1 MLKLRFSF
9 SFLNIDKKPRY
20 RDPFFIIPT
29 DAQENSLIFRVK
41 QFKKYLLDF
50 SQYRFEVQKKKSE
63 KCANSG
69 RSKTAFS
76 DENSHFWG
84 TLKCFYP

>member
-50 SQYRFEVQKKKSE
+50 SQYRFEVQKKNPKNVQIRVDL
-63 KCANSG
+63 KL
-69 RSKTAFS
+69 
-76 DENSHFWG
+76 HFLMKILIFG
-84 TLKCFYP
+84 VL